1 MMAKEDVSTRKVS
14 LEQKKLPKGARVLSK
29 EISTRVEEIENGYL
43 VIKNIEYRYET
54 GTGKDTRTDWLSI
67 NKRWY
72 TKEDP
77 LEIVINTKDKALAD
91 SFNAE

>member
-1 MMAKEDVSTRKVS
+1 MGKEDVSIRKVS
-14 LEQKKLPKGARVLSK
+14 KEQRKLPAGARVLSK

-43 VIKNIEYRYET
+43 VCKNIEYRYET
-54 GTGKDTRTDWLSI
+54 GSGKDTRTDWLSI

-77 LEIVINTKDKALAD
+77 LEITINTKDKSLAD
-91 SFNAE
+91 SFNEE